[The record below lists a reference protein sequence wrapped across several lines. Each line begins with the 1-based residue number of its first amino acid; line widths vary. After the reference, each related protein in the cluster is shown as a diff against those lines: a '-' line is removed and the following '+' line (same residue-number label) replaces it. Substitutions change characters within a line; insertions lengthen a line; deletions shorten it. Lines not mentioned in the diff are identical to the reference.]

1 MPLLVL
7 LIGVQTATPLVA
19 FVMLTTTIVILWSN
33 RQSIDFH
40 AAGRLFVS
48 SLVGIPLGIF
58 LIKAAP
64 EAIVQEILGV
74 LLILFSLYALRQ
86 PQLPTLHHQG
96 WAYIFGLIAG
106 VLGGAYNTN
115 GPPLVLY
122 GVLRRWPPDRFRATL
137 QGYFVPASI
146 LIWLGHGLTGLWTER
161 VIHLYALA
169 LPLVF
174 LAIWLGTKLHSRIPA
189 ERFARLLY
197 ILLIGLGL
205 LLLL

>member
-1 MPLLVL
+1 MPLLAL
-7 LIGVQTATPLVA
+7 IIGVQTATPLVA
-19 FVMLTTTIVILWSN
+19 FVMLTTTIVILWNN
-33 RQSIDFH
+33 RQNIDFH
-40 AAGRLFVS
+40 AAGRLFAS

-58 LIKAAP
+58 LVKEAP
-64 EAIVQEILGV
+64 EAIVQGILGA

-122 GVLRRWPPDRFRATL
+122 GVLRRWSPDRFRATL
-137 QGYFVPASI
+137 QGYFVPANI

-161 VIHLYALA
+161 VIRAYALA
-169 LPLVF
+169 LPLIL
-174 LAIWLGTKLHSRIPA
+174 LAIWLGSKLHSRIPA
-189 ERFARLLY
+189 ERFSRLLY
-197 ILLIGLGL
+197 MLLIGLGFL
-205 LLLL
+205 LLL